1 MIRQPKRGSRNV
13 SDYFYKAETERIA
26 KLNEVFGS
34 VDLTAEEEKVLIWL
48 AGLDNWT
55 IDNAVSAIKKAVS
68 VNSKVSVH
76 EKLKQETVHGRLE
89 RFQRETKEKGADSPK
104 QREDRQEER

>member
-13 SDYFYKAETERIA
+13 NDYFYKAETERIA

-76 EKLKQETVHGRLE
+76 EKLQKYRKQDIE
-89 RFQRETKEKGADSPK
+89 RDSDQDARKYIDK
-104 QREDRQEER
+104 QNER